1 MRHDE
6 TRDNTTAI
14 ENQSVE
20 ADAHADAHADTREG
34 VEGSDPTGRE
44 TWRERKLRLAEAT
57 FGKVGSSRM
66 SRAMENRDTTT
77 GARAN
82 PTTVCPCGEV
92 VEIEWD
98 HEYDD
103 GWNVCGVE
111 CPKCG
116 RRSCGGNA
124 RDATV
129 NSWATPR
136 QVYQANEAFEQ
147 MEFEAELYQETG
159 IRFGG

>member
-1 MRHDE
+1 MRHEE

-14 ENQSVE
+14 EANLSE
-20 ADAHADAHADTREG
+20 ADAHADTREA
-34 VEGSDPTGRE
+34 VFGSPVRPFRHGEDI
-44 TWRERKLRLAEAT
+44 
-57 FGKVGSSRM
+57 
-66 SRAMENRDTTT
+66 RD
-77 GARAN
+77 RAN

-98 HEYDD
+98 HEYND

-116 RRSCGGNA
+116 RQSTGGNT

-129 NSWATPR
+129 NSWMTTREVNQSNA
-136 QVYQANEAFEQ
+136 AFEQ

-159 IRFGG
+159 IRYG

>member
-14 ENQSVE
+14 EANLSE
-20 ADAHADAHADTREG
+20 ADAHADTREE
-34 VEGSDPTGRE
+34 VFGRPVRPFRHGE
-44 TWRERKLRLAEAT
+44 DI
-57 FGKVGSSRM
+57 
-66 SRAMENRDTTT
+66 RD
-77 GARAN
+77 GAN

-116 RRSCGGNA
+116 RQSTGGNT

-129 NSWATPR
+129 NSWMTTREVNQSNA
-136 QVYQANEAFEQ
+136 AFEQ
-147 MEFEAELYQETG
+147 MECEAELYQETG
-159 IRFGG
+159 IRYG

>member
-1 MRHDE
+1 MTFEE

-14 ENQSVE
+14 EAVMMAADSAEEILVAIGHSPE
-20 ADAHADAHADTREG
+20 AADQM
-34 VEGSDPTGRE
+34 VNP
-44 TWRERKLRLAEAT
+44 
-57 FGKVGSSRM
+57 
-66 SRAMENRDTTT
+66 RD
-77 GARAN
+77 GAN

-98 HEYDD
+98 HEYND

-116 RRSCGGNA
+116 RQSTGGNA
-124 RDATV
+124 RDATG
-129 NSWATPR
+129 NSWMTTREVNQSNA
-136 QVYQANEAFEQ
+136 AFEQ

-159 IRFGG
+159 IRYG

>member
-1 MRHDE
+1 MRHEE

-14 ENQSVE
+14 ETQSI
-20 ADAHADAHADTREG
+20 DADAHADTRDG
-34 VEGSDPTGRE
+34 T
-44 TWRERKLRLAEAT
+44 
-57 FGKVGSSRM
+57 
-66 SRAMENRDTTT
+66 
-77 GARAN
+77 N
-82 PTTVCPCGEV
+82 PTTACPCGEV

-98 HEYDD
+98 AAWGG
-103 GWNVCGVE
+103 GWDVCGVE

-159 IRFGG
+159 IRYG

>member
-1 MRHDE
+1 MTTTKRKGQSMRHEE

-14 ENQSVE
+14 EATIIE
-20 ADAHADAHADTREG
+20 ADAHADTRDG
-34 VEGSDPTGRE
+34 T
-44 TWRERKLRLAEAT
+44 
-57 FGKVGSSRM
+57 
-66 SRAMENRDTTT
+66 
-77 GARAN
+77 N
-82 PTTVCPCGEV
+82 PTTACPCGEV

-98 HEYDD
+98 HEYND

-159 IRFGG
+159 IRYG

>member
-1 MRHDE
+1 MTHDE
-6 TRDNTTAI
+6 ERENTTAKEAQII
-14 ENQSVE
+14 E
-20 ADAHADAHADTREG
+20 ADTRDG
-34 VEGSDPTGRE
+34 
-44 TWRERKLRLAEAT
+44 
-57 FGKVGSSRM
+57 
-66 SRAMENRDTTT
+66 
-77 GARAN
+77 AN

-98 HEYDD
+98 HEYND
-103 GWNVCGVE
+103 GWNVCGLE

-129 NSWATPR
+129 TRWMTAREVCQS
-136 QVYQANEAFEQ
+136 NEAFEQ

-159 IRFGG
+159 IRYG

>member
-1 MRHDE
+1 MTHDE
-6 TRDNTTAI
+6 ARDNTTAI
-14 ENQSVE
+14 EATMIE
-20 ADAHADAHADTREG
+20 ADAHEDTRDG
-34 VEGSDPTGRE
+34 
-44 TWRERKLRLAEAT
+44 
-57 FGKVGSSRM
+57 
-66 SRAMENRDTTT
+66 
-77 GARAN
+77 AN

-98 HEYDD
+98 AAWGG
-103 GWNVCGVE
+103 GWDVCGVE

-129 NSWATPR
+129 NSWMTAR
-136 QVYQANEAFEQ
+136 EVDRSNA
-147 MEFEAELYQETG
+147 EFERMELDAELYAETG

>member
-14 ENQSVE
+14 EATIIE
-20 ADAHADAHADTREG
+20 ADAREEIARLHDKI
-34 VEGSDPTGRE
+34 VAKARQESE
-44 TWRERKLRLAEAT
+44 ER
-57 FGKVGSSRM
+57 
-66 SRAMENRDTTT
+66 N
-77 GARAN
+77 AN

-98 HEYDD
+98 HEYND
-103 GWNVCGVE
+103 GWNVCGVK

-116 RRSCGGNA
+116 RQSTGGNT

-129 NSWATPR
+129 NSWMTTREVNQSNA
-136 QVYQANEAFEQ
+136 AFEQ

>member
-1 MRHDE
+1 MTFE
-6 TRDNTTAI
+6 ENRDNTTAI
-14 ENQSVE
+14 EAVMMAADSAEEILVALGHSPE
-20 ADAHADAHADTREG
+20 AADQM
-34 VEGSDPTGRE
+34 VNP
-44 TWRERKLRLAEAT
+44 
-57 FGKVGSSRM
+57 
-66 SRAMENRDTTT
+66 RD
-77 GARAN
+77 GAN

-98 HEYDD
+98 HEYND

-116 RRSCGGNA
+116 RQSTGGNT

-129 NSWATPR
+129 NSWMTTREVNQSNA
-136 QVYQANEAFEQ
+136 AFEQ

-159 IRFGG
+159 IRYG

>member
-1 MRHDE
+1 MTFEE

-14 ENQSVE
+14 EATIIA
-20 ADAHADAHADTREG
+20 ADAHDE
-34 VEGSDPTGRE
+34 
-44 TWRERKLRLAEAT
+44 
-57 FGKVGSSRM
+57 
-66 SRAMENRDTTT
+66 
-77 GARAN
+77 AN

-98 HEYDD
+98 TAWGG

-116 RRSCGGNA
+116 RQSTGGNA

-129 NSWATPR
+129 NSWMTTREVNQSNA
-136 QVYQANEAFEQ
+136 AFEQ
-147 MEFEAELYQETG
+147 MEFEADLYAETG
-159 IRFGG
+159 IRIGG

>member
-14 ENQSVE
+14 EAVMMAADSAEEILVALGHSPE
-20 ADAHADAHADTREG
+20 AADQMVNPREKIARLHDKI
-34 VEGSDPTGRE
+34 VAKARQESE
-44 TWRERKLRLAEAT
+44 ER
-57 FGKVGSSRM
+57 
-66 SRAMENRDTTT
+66 N
-77 GARAN
+77 AN

-92 VEIEWD
+92 VGIEWD
-98 HEYDD
+98 HEYND

-116 RRSCGGNA
+116 RQSTGGNT

-129 NSWATPR
+129 NSWMTTR
-136 QVYQANEAFEQ
+136 QVYQSNAAFEQ
-147 MEFEAELYQETG
+147 MELDSELYQETG
-159 IRFGG
+159 IRYG

>member
-1 MRHDE
+1 MTFEE

-14 ENQSVE
+14 ETVMMAADSAEEILVALGHSPE
-20 ADAHADAHADTREG
+20 AADQMVH
-34 VEGSDPTGRE
+34 P
-44 TWRERKLRLAEAT
+44 
-57 FGKVGSSRM
+57 
-66 SRAMENRDTTT
+66 RD
-77 GARAN
+77 GAN
-82 PTTVCPCGEV
+82 PTTVCPWGEV
-92 VEIEWD
+92 VESAWD
-98 HEYDD
+98 AAWGG
-103 GWNVCGVE
+103 GWDVGGVE

-159 IRFGG
+159 IRYG

>member
-14 ENQSVE
+14 EATIIE
-20 ADAHADAHADTREG
+20 ADAREEIARSHDKI
-34 VEGSDPTGRE
+34 VAKARQESE
-44 TWRERKLRLAEAT
+44 ER
-57 FGKVGSSRM
+57 
-66 SRAMENRDTTT
+66 N
-77 GARAN
+77 AN

-98 HEYDD
+98 HEYND

-116 RRSCGGNA
+116 RRSSGGNA

-129 NSWATPR
+129 NSWMTAR
-136 QVYQANEAFEQ
+136 EVNQSNAAFEQ
-147 MEFEAELYQETG
+147 MELDSELYAETG
-159 IRFGG
+159 IRYG